1 MAVDIYNLS
10 ELVSSILI
18 FILSI
23 FLIFK
28 IGKSL
33 KLNENEIILIF
44 CWHSFF
50 AFFFMIN
57 DLFHGHD
64 SNAWYNKAHIG
75 KDFYFGN
82 GFMYAFSSVLQSL
95 QIKYV
100 AQNLIYNLLGTL
112 TVFIFYSKIKYLCKY
127 KSNKKFFFI
136 SSLFVLLP
144 GLMFWS
150 SGISKDSIT
159 IFAFALM
166 YYSVNNKFNI
176 YLFLFS
182 IVLILLARPFLIA
195 FFFAGPYLYLFLK
208 LLFDKKTKY
217 KKKIVYILIL
227 ILMFYPLILITNTG
241 LLYLGHVQAVIQYD
255 LVNIYSLVTDYMQS
269 SKTFYDSTNLG
280 IPADTF
286 FLKRYLYFLYMPLSI
301 TQESPTGVY
310 FSLENLFFLFVTII
324 IIKKFKFNLKEINA
338 LTLSYYLSILVLF
351 LFIPLIFSNYGI
363 ALRYKWLIIPYFLLA
378 FLDLRKKIK

>member
-1 MAVDIYNLS
+1 
-10 ELVSSILI
+10 
-18 FILSI
+18 
-23 FLIFK
+23 
-28 IGKSL
+28 
-33 KLNENEIILIF
+33 
-44 CWHSFF
+44 
-50 AFFFMIN
+50 
-57 DLFHGHD
+57 
-64 SNAWYNKAHIG
+64 
-75 KDFYFGN
+75 
-82 GFMYAFSSVLQSL
+82 
-95 QIKYV
+95 
-100 AQNLIYNLLGTL
+100 
-112 TVFIFYSKIKYLCKY
+112 
-127 KSNKKFFFI
+127 
-136 SSLFVLLP
+136 
-144 GLMFWS
+144 MFWS

-166 YYSVNNKFNI
+166 YYSVNSKFNI

-217 KKKIVYILIL
+217 IKKIVYILIL
-227 ILMFYPLILITNTG
+227 ILMFYPLILITNIG
-241 LLYLGHVQAVIQYD
+241 LLYLGHVQIVIQYD

-269 SKTFYDSTNLG
+269 SKNFYDSTNLG

-310 FSLENLFFLFVTII
+310 FILENLFFLFVTII

-351 LFIPLIFSNYGI
+351 LFMPLIFSNYGI
-363 ALRYKWLIIPYFLLA
+363 ALRYKWLMIPYFLLA

>member
-1 MAVDIYNLS
+1 MHVDIYNLS
-10 ELVSSILI
+10 ELVSSILV

-28 IGKSL
+28 IGKHL
-33 KLNENEIILIF
+33 KLNQNEIVLIF
-44 CWHSFF
+44 CWHSLV
-50 AFFFMIN
+50 AFLFMIN
-57 DLFHGHD
+57 DLYGGHD
-64 SNAWYNKAHIG
+64 GSGWYNRAEIK
-75 KDFYFGN
+75 KYFFGN
-82 GFMYAFSSVLQSL
+82 DFMYSFSSVLQSL

-112 TVFIFYSKIKYLCKY
+112 TVFIFYSKIKDLCKY
-127 KSNKKFFFI
+127 KSNKKLFFI

-166 YYSVNNKFNI
+166 YYSVNSKFNI

-182 IVLILLARPFLIA
+182 LVLILLARPFLIA

-208 LLFDKKTKY
+208 LSFDKKTEY
-217 KKKIVYILIL
+217 KKKIFYITII
-227 ILMFYPLILITNTG
+227 ILMFYPLILMTNLG
-241 LLYLGHVQAVIQYD
+241 LLYLSDVQGVMQYD
-255 LVNIYSLVTDYMQS
+255 LVNIYSLVTNYIQS
-269 SKTFYDSTNLG
+269 SKTFYATTNLG
-280 IPADTF
+280 IPSDTF
-286 FLKRYLYFLYMPLSI
+286 FLKRYLYFLYMPLTI
-301 TQESPTGVY
+301 IQESPANMY
-310 FSLENLFFLFVTII
+310 FSFENLFFLFVTII
-324 IIKKFKFNLKEINA
+324 IIIKFKFSLKEINT